1 MQDKHLRHA
10 LQVALER
17 YGSRSVPELGD
28 GEGVRPRRTK
38 RRRTV
43 GWVTV
48 REVEASQSPNA
59 YPRLSRRI
67 IRVRCEGWVGR
78 PNSPVLEVRQTGF
91 RTWVRVSEPVLSGL
105 DDDPTEA
112 GAS

>member
-1 MQDKHLRHA
+1 
-10 LQVALER
+10 LER
-17 YGSRSVPELGD
+17 YGSRSVPELSEND
-28 GEGVRPRRTK
+28 QGVRPRRTK
-38 RRRTV
+38 RRRPV

-59 YPRLSRRI
+59 YPRLTRRT
-67 IRVRCEGWVGR
+67 IRVRCEGLVGR

-105 DDDPTEA
+105 DEA
-112 GAS
+112 SVGTGDV